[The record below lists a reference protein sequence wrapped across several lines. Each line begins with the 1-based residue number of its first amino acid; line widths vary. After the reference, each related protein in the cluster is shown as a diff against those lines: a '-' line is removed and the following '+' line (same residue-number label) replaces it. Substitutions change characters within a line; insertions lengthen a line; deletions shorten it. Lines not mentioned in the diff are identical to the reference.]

1 MVDSRNS
8 ASNDCIFVLPASD
21 DVELLLDYNGLEW
34 SNETINEERLRAF
47 SDNCSGINISFFENA
62 NGKILM
68 FSQGE
73 EDEDSLDI
81 YIERVFM
88 DSIPCAFFDKAS
100 KTYDNFELPS
110 SITRIYLKV
119 DANDGLFIEWEFEEA
134 DDESSEICGELDDE
148 SSDVYEEM
156 QEESAESCDE
166 TSDVSSEELRKE
178 IDELTERNEVLEKE
192 NLKLIHDKDSLLA
205 RISELEE
212 QVKLS
217 TKDASPVSE
226 TEKEKEINELN
237 RLIRQLADDRFKD
250 YYVETVDSD
259 INALTSSIEKQRT
272 TYEEKQKSKSK
283 LEEELATIQSSVDDV
298 RSEISSLMD
307 SIHKAESIQ
316 KELSTD
322 VSDKQRIIQDL
333 LEELDMDLD
342 TLMLYSL
349 DSSTENIV
357 LEAKDLKRRL
367 EEKLKSL
374 VQERQNDCDE
384 RTNRIK
390 GSS

>member
-21 DVELLLDYNGLEW
+21 DVELLLGYNGHEW
-34 SNETINEERLRAF
+34 SNETINEERLRVF
-47 SDNCSGINISFFENA
+47 SDNCAGINISFFENV

-73 EDEDSLDI
+73 ADEDSLDI

-110 SITRIYLKV
+110 STTRIYLRV
-119 DANDGLFIEWEFEEA
+119 NANDGLFIEWEFEAEE
-134 DDESSEICGELDDE
+134 DESSDICGELD
-148 SSDVYEEM
+148 
-156 QEESAESCDE
+156 DE
-166 TSDVSSEELRKE
+166 TSDVSSEELCKE

-283 LEEELATIQSSVDDV
+283 LEEELATIKSSVDDV